1 MSRFLKKINKI
12 DYLPVKVVKNK
23 SHKKQNDRYQGGG
36 EKITTNDIDIK

>member
-23 SHKKQNDRYQGGG
+23 NHRKQNDRYQEGRT
-36 EKITTNDIDIK
+36 KNYYK